1 MHQKHDTKDGIAPQ
15 PVYLSTREQLSCD
28 MSRRKGQKTCIASES
43 TEPQLD
49 DEAEPVLVSADV
61 SMLDVSASS
70 EQPSAS
76 RDGKHR
82 SSGFNPKWLADP
94 KFSRW
99 HILGLYTIAQV
110 LRWGQAKVNNK

>member
-1 MHQKHDTKDGIAPQ
+1 VINKKKEKSHFACMN
-15 PVYLSTREQLSCD
+15 LSL
-28 MSRRKGQKTCIASES
+28 
-43 TEPQLD
+43 
-49 DEAEPVLVSADV
+49 
-61 SMLDVSASS
+61 S

-110 LRWGQAKVNNK
+110 LRWQQAKAKVNN